1 MASSELQ
8 EIGRWPAR
16 SKKVWRHPNPQLT
29 LARLQT
35 TKRASPLNGKRR
47 PSSRKSNH
55 SQRKPVDIVATQSTQ
70 GLIAPL
76 RRKSATSVAR
86 LATLAVFVGVNLLA
100 VVEAVIE
107 VVPNQEGVVMNSQTK
122 LVYALDGYQRNVE
135 ALIEVIPNQEGV
147 VMNNQTKLVYA
158 LYGYQCNVEDA
169 HGRGQRTC
177 LRSDAAELL
186 PDM

>member
-8 EIGRWPAR
+8 EIDRWPAR
-16 SKKVWRHPNPQLT
+16 SKKVWRRPHPQLMH
-29 LARLQT
+29 ARLQT

-47 PSSRKSNH
+47 LSIKKNNH
-55 SQRKPVDIVATQSTQ
+55 SQRKPVDTVAAQSIQ
-70 GLIAPL
+70 GLIAL
-76 RRKSATSVAR
+76 RRRKNATNVAR
-86 LATLAVFVGVNLLA
+86 LAILAMFVEANLLV

-107 VVPNQEGVVMNSQTK
+107 VVPNQEGVVMNNQTK
-122 LVYALDGYQRNVE
+122 LVYALDGYQR
-135 ALIEVIPNQEGV
+135 
-147 VMNNQTKLVYA
+147 
-158 LYGYQCNVEDA
+158 NVEDA